1 LGGVKAQGAMHDIFR
16 GTTVIPV
23 VTIARAA
30 DAVPLATALRR
41 GGLGVIEVTLR
52 TPEAISA
59 IEEIARHL
67 PSVVVGAGTVLT
79 DADARRAREAG
90 ARFLVSPGLTPD
102 VAAAGLASELPY
114 LPGVVTPSEIMQARD
129 LGLSLLKFFPA
140 MPAGGPAALR
150 AYAQVFAGLAFCPT
164 GGVTAEN
171 AGEFLALPNV
181 PMVGGGWMAPPD
193 AIEAGD
199 WARIERLAREAAA
212 ITPSRPH

>member
-1 LGGVKAQGAMHDIFR
+1 MHDIFR
-16 GTTVIPV
+16 STTVIPV
-23 VTIARAA
+23 VTIHRAA

-41 GGLGVIEVTLR
+41 GGLSVIEVTLR
-52 TPEAISA
+52 TADAITA

-67 PSVVVGAGTVLT
+67 PGVVVGAGTVLT
-79 DADARRAREAG
+79 GADARRAREAG

-150 AYAQVFAGLAFCPT
+150 AYAPVFAGLAFCPT

-181 PMVGGGWMAPPD
+181 PMVGGGWMLPAD
-193 AIEAGD
+193 AVEAGD
-199 WARIERLAREAAA
+199 WRRIEGLAREAAA
-212 ITPSRPH
+212 ITPARPH